1 MKKMTLSVAVAA
13 ALGLSAC
20 GGDTVEELA
29 QEAPA
34 VHPASRVSFDP
45 GNAAGPVFPLPND
58 LAFSGT
64 TDGTLTV
71 TGELNLAP
79 GQLPN
84 YVDAG
89 TAVGALDGWSTT
101 TPFVIDIETRPG
113 VTIDAATVSQPG
125 VVRIFEAVL
134 GNPTSPGECAT
145 APLLSACETGAELTF
160 GVDFVTQLN
169 GSQVVIVPIKPFK
182 AKQSYVIA
190 LTNLVQD
197 SNGNPIKGSST
208 YESVRRDINEFPL
221 PLESQLALQTLIN
234 SYENGVA
241 SQGVDKDSLVYTG
254 AFTTQSVVDVTETV
268 KNLMLSGIPGT
279 SPALSALTPT
289 GINAAQALG
298 LNPDAEGLV
307 ASAADVYTG
316 SLTLPYYLDTPTPQ
330 NCDLLNDNCPSIN
343 GRWVAMG
350 DSPVTVSGALTSGVL
365 SQESFAAQAVAQGK
379 DPAEL
384 LANPAGL
391 VGLTFTVDT
400 PVGPVPV
407 DPNRHLTKFNP
418 LPQVKSVQ
426 TADVLSTL
434 PNVDR
439 INALRAAQA
448 AQAGVP
454 FTEDMMIS
462 KPATGWP
469 VMIFA
474 HGILRS
480 KDDVLAIAGAMANAG
495 IATVAIDHPLHGTR
509 SIDFNGDGVYELSAS
524 ESLKDDPRFP
534 QYANANGLLYM
545 NLGSLLT
552 GRDNLR
558 QSTVDTLALRLA
570 LNGAAG
576 QAEFDISRVS
586 FLGHSLGSIT
596 GVPFAAVANAGVV
609 DPTTGQALPIN
620 PYKLTT
626 SSLAMTGGGVTS
638 LLLASPSF
646 GPVVT
651 AGLQASDSFQAA
663 LLTAGAAVGITTA
676 EQLAL
681 VKENDPASYQSLVDA
696 VMPAFLA
703 QFTFAAQTLLDSGDA
718 VNYSQRL
725 AATQSPVYAI
735 EVVGDGAENLSDQVV
750 VNSVATAP
758 LSGTEPM
765 LRLLGLDNITATV
778 GDGTGAV
785 SGAVRFAKGHH
796 GSILSPFPIDAAPD
810 AAAALAATT
819 EMQTQLASF
828 VSSDGTVIKVT
839 DTSVIAPAE

>member
-29 QEAPA
+29 QEAPV

-45 GNAAGPVFPLPND
+45 GNTAGPVFPLPND

-134 GNPTSPGECAT
+134 GNPTSPGDCAT

-160 GVDFVTQLN
+160 GVDFATQLN
-169 GSQVVIVPIKPFK
+169 GNQVVVVPLKPLK

-221 PLESQLALQTLIN
+221 PLESQLSLQTLIN

-254 AFTTQSVVDVTETV
+254 AFTTQSVSDVTETV

-279 SPALSALTPT
+279 TPVLSALTPT
-289 GINAAQALG
+289 GNNAAQELG
-298 LNPDAEGLV
+298 LNPDVEGLV
-307 ASAADVYTG
+307 ASAASVYKG
-316 SLTLPYYLDTPTPQ
+316 SLTLPYYLDLPTPA
-330 NCDLLNDNCPSIN
+330 NCDLLTNNCPSLN

-407 DPNRHLTKFNP
+407 DQNRHLTKFNP
-418 LPQVKSVQ
+418 LPKVKSVE
-426 TADVLSTL
+426 TVEVLSTL
-434 PNVDR
+434 PDVDR

-454 FTEDMMIS
+454 FTDDMKIS

-469 VMIFA
+469 VMMFA
-474 HGILRS
+474 HGIPR
-480 KDDVLAIAGAMANAG
+480 KKEDVLAIAGAMANAG
-495 IATVAIDHPLHGTR
+495 IATIAIDHPLHGAR
-509 SIDFNGDGVYELSAS
+509 SIDFNGDGVFEISAS
-524 ESLKDDPRFP
+524 DSFKGVLPEF
-534 QYANANGLLYM
+534 ANANVLAYM

-552 GRDNLR
+552 ARDNVR
-558 QSTVDTLALRLA
+558 QSEADLLALRLA
-570 LNGAAG
+570 LNGAAS
-576 QAEFDISRVS
+576 QAEFDITKIS
-586 FLGHSLGSIT
+586 FLGYSLGGVT
-596 GVPFAAVANAGVV
+596 GTPFLAVANSGVRN
-609 DPTTGQALPIN
+609 PATGALVQPN
-620 PYKLTT
+620 PYEVKAST
-626 SSLAMTGGGVTS
+626 LAMPGGGIVQ
-638 LLLASPSF
+638 LLLNSPQF
-646 GPVVT
+646 GPIVLD
-651 AGLQASDSFQAA
+651 GLTASDSFQAI
-663 LLTAGAAVGITTA
+663 LLQAGAAVGVTTP
-676 EQLAL
+676 EMLAVL
-681 VKENDPASYQSLVDA
+681 KDNDPAAYQSLVDA
-696 VMPAFLA
+696 TLPAFLA
-703 QFTFAAQTLLDSGDA
+703 QFTFAAQTLLDSSDA
-718 VNYSQRL
+718 VNYAQTL
-725 AATQSPVYAI
+725 AASDSAIHMI
-735 EVVGDGAENLSDQVV
+735 EVVGDGADNLPDQTV
-750 VNSVATAP
+750 VNNVPTAP
-758 LSGTEPM
+758 LSGTDPLIALM
-765 LRLLGLDNITATV
+765 GLSQVTETT
-778 GDGTGAV
+778 GDGTAGV
-785 SGAVRFAKGHH
+785 SGVVRFSKGHH
-796 GSILSPFPIDAAPD
+796 GSLLNPMPIDGVAPD
-810 AAAALAATT
+810 AAATLKATT
-819 EMQTQLASF
+819 EMQTQVATFMASGGTQIKIT
-828 VSSDGTVIKVT
+828 DDTVI
-839 DTSVIAPAE
+839 DGAQ